1 MVKCPISKWL
11 HQGGYEL
18 DEGEDSTR
26 YGFEV
31 MLVGGMPVAVH
42 RKGAKVVCQL
52 LLYTHGDYCST
63 YASALN
69 G

>member
-42 RKGAKVVCQL
+42 RKGAKVYVSC
-52 LLYTHGDYCST
+52 YCIRM
-63 YASALN
+63 AIIVLRMHRR
-69 G
+69 